1 MIVMCRVAGC
11 DNEARWHR
19 VSKARGV
26 HLIFCTAH
34 FCEYYCLDP
43 IVTSDH
49 SPFSKARS
57 RASIDSDTIFN
68 SVSSATSLN
77 YKTPSE

>member
-1 MIVMCRVAGC
+1 MTVMCRVAGC
-11 DNEARWHR
+11 NNEARWHR

-43 IVTSDH
+43 IVTPAH
-49 SPFSKARS
+49 TPFSMPPP
-57 RASIDSDTIFN
+57 RAPIDSDTVFS
-68 SVSSATSLN
+68 SVSSATGLH
-77 YKTPSE
+77 YKTPIE